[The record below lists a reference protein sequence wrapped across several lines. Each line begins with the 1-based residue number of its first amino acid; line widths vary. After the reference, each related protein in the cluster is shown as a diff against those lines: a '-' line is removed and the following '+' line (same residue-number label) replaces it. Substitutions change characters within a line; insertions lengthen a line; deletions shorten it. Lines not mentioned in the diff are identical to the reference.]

1 MVKFRIERLSSL
13 VHDSF
18 TQTFGVV
25 GEDIQS
31 KVTFHSSK
39 NIKSKIK
46 FTDSRC
52 HNILRLSDI
61 SINFPFSASKMEL
74 DY

>member
-1 MVKFRIERLSSL
+1 MVKFGIERLSSL

-18 TQTFGVV
+18 TQKFGVV

-31 KVTFHSSK
+31 KVTFYSSK

-46 FTDSRC
+46 FYRQS
-52 HNILRLSDI
+52 LS
-61 SINFPFSASKMEL
+61 
-74 DY
+74 

>member
-1 MVKFRIERLSSL
+1 MVKFGTERLSSL

-18 TQTFGVV
+18 TQKFGVV

-31 KVTFHSSK
+31 KVTFYSSK

-46 FTDSRC
+46 FYRQS
-52 HNILRLSDI
+52 LS
-61 SINFPFSASKMEL
+61 
-74 DY
+74 

>member
-1 MVKFRIERLSSL
+1 MVFFTSFEHLRPLKQFLSKNTWVKFGIERLSSL

-31 KVTFHSSK
+31 KVTFYSSE

-46 FTDSRC
+46 FYRQS
-52 HNILRLSDI
+52 LS
-61 SINFPFSASKMEL
+61 
-74 DY
+74 